1 MLPYLKRLVGY
12 ISSCLFYIR
21 PQLVSDRQPWYY
33 EDTMGMRQVGGFVKK
48 FEQITLTTIRVS
60 LEFLFGARLVWTKNM
75 SVRKIKICF
84 LSFFFDISSL
94 ELYWT
99 LLNFSGKKFYWLIW
113 IIFEPGHQKMCLMRT
128 TKAQVS
134 LRILAVWSAPLL
146 FTA

>member
-128 TKAQVS
+128 TKAQIS
-134 LRILAVWSAPLL
+134 LRIRAVWSVPLL